1 MLSKIVP
8 QTVRAKL
15 LVTVGFSFF
24 LLVGAIVVSTAIEK
38 KKTFLLGEQ
47 NKLEGAYQQVL
58 STFAS
63 ESAEALSMALLTAE
77 IPDMQ
82 RLFAERNRAELS
94 ALALPVFKNLK
105 EKTHL
110 AQMQFLTP
118 PATSFLRLHKPEK
131 FDDDLAAVRATVVQV
146 NQQKQPVSGLEIGLA
161 GLGLRGVAPVFYEG
175 KHVGVVEY
183 GKDLNDE
190 LLMSMKKQFGI
201 DICFLTPD
209 GNDFKTQA
217 KTMSVTVPETCFPF
231 MRKVMENGEL
241 IFEQTQVD
249 GKEMLVV
256 LGPVKDYTGKTIG
269 VIAIP
274 HDIGS
279 TLAAIS
285 TNLYMMIGGGA
296 VFLVLLLLALNF
308 TINVLM
314 NRPLRMA
321 IGQFEKAGQGD
332 LTQRTISKEGRR
344 DEFAELGAGFNA
356 FMDNVQT
363 MVIELQSSVQ
373 TMNTSSAELSALA
386 KGMETGAKT
395 SSDRANSVAAA
406 AEEMSANMNSVAAA
420 SEQAATNVNMVATA
434 TEEMSTTISR
444 IAENTE
450 QASAITHAA
459 VEQARGAT
467 EKVNVLG
474 KAASEISKVT
484 EVISEIS
491 EQTNLLALNATIEAA
506 RAGEAGKGFAVV
518 ANEIKVLAK
527 QTSDATQQ
535 IRQQIEGIQSSTGA
549 TIDEIREITKVI
561 DQVNEIV
568 TSIATAIEQQAI
580 TTNEI
585 GGNVVQA
592 AQGITEVNE
601 NVAQTSAVSG
611 EIAGDINGVSGVIQE
626 MSRSVGEVNGKADDL
641 ADLAAWWLAT
651 PPECGIQED
660 CLTQDL
666 SGDGKIDLADL
677 AEIAGRW
684 L

>member
-15 LVTVGFSFF
+15 LITVGFSFF
-24 LLVGAIVVSTAIEK
+24 LLVGGIVASTAIEK
-38 KKTFLLGEQ
+38 RKTFLQGEQ
-47 NKLEGAYQQVL
+47 HKLESAYLQVL
-58 STFAS
+58 SVF
-63 ESAEALSMALLTAE
+63 ESQAAEALSMALLTAE
-77 IPDMQ
+77 IPEMQ
-82 RLFAERNRAELS
+82 RLFAERDRTGLS
-94 ALALPVFKNLK
+94 QLALPVYKNLK

-131 FDDDLAAVRATVVQV
+131 FDDDLAAVRATVVQA

-161 GLGLRGVAPVFYEG
+161 GLGLRGVVPVYFEG

-190 LLMSMKKQFGI
+190 LLLSLKKQFGI
-201 DICFLTPD
+201 DICFLTPE
-209 GNDFKTQA
+209 GSDFKTQA
-217 KTMSVTVPETCFPF
+217 KTMSVTIPQSCFLL
-231 MRKVMENGEL
+231 MRKVMEEGK
-241 IFEQTQVD
+241 IMFEQTQVD
-249 GKEMLVV
+249 GKDMLVV
-256 LGPVKDYTGKTIG
+256 IGPVKDYAGKTIG
-269 VIAIP
+269 VLAIP
-274 HDIGS
+274 RDIGA

-321 IGQFEKAGQGD
+321 ISQFEKAGQGD

-344 DEFAELGAGFNA
+344 DEFAELGAGFNT

-363 MVIELQSSVQ
+363 MVVELQSSVQ
-373 TMNTSSAELSALA
+373 TMNTSSGELSTLA
-386 KGMETGAKT
+386 KGMETGAKS

-450 QASAITHAA
+450 QASAITRAA

-568 TSIATAIEQQAI
+568 TTIATAIEQQAI
-580 TTNEI
+580 TTSEI

-611 EIAGDINGVSGVIQE
+611 EIAGDINGVSGVIEE
-626 MSRSVGEVNGKADDL
+626 MSRSAGEVNGKADDL
-641 ADLAAWWLAT
+641 ADLAAKLK
-651 PPECGIQED
+651 ELI
-660 CLTQDL
+660 
-666 SGDGKIDLADL
+666 SKF
-677 AEIAGRW
+677 RV
-684 L
+684 

>member
-1 MLSKIVP
+1 MLNKLMP
-8 QTVRAKL
+8 QTVRVKL
-15 LVTVGFSFF
+15 LVTVGFAFF
-24 LLVGAIVVSTAIEK
+24 LLVGGIVVSTAIEK
-38 KKTFLLGEQ
+38 RKIFLQGEQ
-47 NKLEGAYQQVL
+47 HKLESAYQQVL
-58 STFAS
+58 SMFESQAS
-63 ESAEALSMALLTAE
+63 EAGSMALLTAE
-77 IPDMQ
+77 IPDIQ

-94 ALALPVFKNLK
+94 RLTLPIFKNLK
-105 EKTHL
+105 EKIHL

-131 FDDDLAAVRATVVQV
+131 FDDDLTAVRATVVQV

-161 GLGLRGVAPVFYEG
+161 GLGLRGVVPVYFEG

-183 GKDLNDE
+183 GMDLNDE
-190 LLMSMKKQFGI
+190 LLLSMKKQFGF
-201 DICFLTPD
+201 DSCFLTPD
-209 GNDFKTQA
+209 GNDFKSQA
-217 KTMSVTVPETCFPF
+217 KTLSIAIPQSCFPL
-231 MRKVMENGEL
+231 MRKAMEQGNI

-256 LGPVKDYTGKTIG
+256 LGPVKDYAGKTIG
-269 VIAIP
+269 VLAIP
-274 HDIGS
+274 RDIGS
-279 TLAAIS
+279 TMAAIS
-285 TNLYMMIGGGA
+285 TEFYKMIGGGA
-296 VFLVLLLLALNF
+296 VFLLLLLLGLNF
-308 TINVLM
+308 IINRLM
-314 NRPLRMA
+314 NKPLRTA
-321 IGQFEKAGQGD
+321 IDQFEKAGQGD
-332 LTQRTISKEGRR
+332 LTQRMVSKEGRK

-356 FMDNVQT
+356 FMNTVQT
-363 MVIELQSSVQ
+363 MVIELQDSVQ
-373 TMNTSSAELSALA
+373 TMNAASGELSSLA
-386 KGMETGAKT
+386 KGMETGART
-395 SSDRANSVAAA
+395 SSERAGSVAAA

-450 QASAITHAA
+450 QASSITRTA

-467 EKVNVLG
+467 EKVDVLG

-491 EQTNLLALNATIEAA
+491 AQTNLLALNATIEAA

-527 QTSDATQQ
+527 QTSEATQQ
-535 IRQQIEGIQSSTGA
+535 IRQQIEGIQTSTGA
-549 TIDEIREITKVI
+549 TIEEIREITKVI

-568 TSIATAIEQQAI
+568 STIATAIEEQAA
-580 TTNEI
+580 TTSEI

-626 MSRSVGEVNGKADDL
+626 MSRSAGEVNGKADDL
-641 ADLAAWWLAT
+641 AA
-651 PPECGIQED
+651 
-660 CLTQDL
+660 
-666 SGDGKIDLADL
+666 L
-677 AEIAGRW
+677 AEKLRELISKFRV
-684 L
+684 

>member
-1 MLSKIVP
+1 MWNKIMP
-8 QTVRAKL
+8 QTVKAKL

-24 LLVGAIVVSTAIEK
+24 LLVGGIVASTAIEK
-38 KKTFLLGEQ
+38 RKTFLQSEQ
-47 NKLEGAYQQVL
+47 HKLESAYLQVL
-58 STFAS
+58 SMFES
-63 ESAEALSMALLTAE
+63 QSAEALSMALLTAE

-82 RLFAERNRAELS
+82 RLFAERNREELS
-94 ALALPVFKNLK
+94 HLALPIYKNLK

-110 AQMQFLTP
+110 SQMQFLTP

-131 FDDDLAAVRATVVQV
+131 FNDDLTAMRATVVQA
-146 NQQKQPVSGLEIGLA
+146 NQQKQPVSGIEIGLA
-161 GLGLRGVAPVFYEG
+161 GLGLRGVVPVYFEG

-190 LLMSMKKQFGI
+190 LLLSLKKQFGI
-201 DICFLTPD
+201 DISFLTPE

-217 KTMSVTVPETCFPF
+217 KTASMAIPQVYFPL
-231 MRKVMENGEL
+231 MRKVMEKGDI
-241 IFEQTQVD
+241 IFEQAHVD
-249 GKEMLVV
+249 GKDMLVV
-256 LGPVKDYTGKTIG
+256 LGPVKDYTGKAIG
-269 VIAIP
+269 VLVIP
-274 HDIGS
+274 RDIGL

-285 TNLYMMIGGGA
+285 ANLYKMLAGGA

-308 TINVLM
+308 TINLLM
-314 NRPLRMA
+314 NRPLRMV

-332 LTQRTISKEGRR
+332 LTQRMINKDGRR

-356 FMDNVQT
+356 FMNNVQT
-363 MVIELQSSVQ
+363 MVIELQESVQ
-373 TMNTSSAELSALA
+373 TMNTSSGELSTLA

-395 SSDRANSVAAA
+395 SSDRA
-406 AEEMSANMNSVAAA
+406 NSVAAA

-434 TEEMSTTISR
+434 TEEMSSTISR

-450 QASAITHAA
+450 QASSITRAA

-527 QTSDATQQ
+527 QTSEATQQ
-535 IRQQIEGIQSSTGA
+535 IRRQIEGIQTSTGA
-549 TIDEIREITKVI
+549 TIEEIREITKVI

-568 TSIATAIEQQAI
+568 TTIASAIEKQAV
-580 TTNEI
+580 TTSEI

-611 EIAGDINGVSGVIQE
+611 EIASDINGVSGVIQE
-626 MSRSVGEVNGKADDL
+626 MSSSAGEVNGKADDL
-641 ADLAAWWLAT
+641 AA
-651 PPECGIQED
+651 
-660 CLTQDL
+660 
-666 SGDGKIDLADL
+666 L
-677 AEIAGRW
+677 AEKLQELISRFRV
-684 L
+684 

>member
-1 MLSKIVP
+1 MLNKLMP
-8 QTVRAKL
+8 QTVRVKL
-15 LVTVGFSFF
+15 LVTVGFAFF
-24 LLVGAIVVSTAIEK
+24 LLVGGIVVSTAIEK
-38 KKTFLLGEQ
+38 RKIFLQGEQ
-47 NKLEGAYQQVL
+47 HKLESAYQQVL
-58 STFAS
+58 SMFESQAS
-63 ESAEALSMALLTAE
+63 EAGSMALLTAE
-77 IPDMQ
+77 IPDIQ

-94 ALALPVFKNLK
+94 RLTLPIFKNLK
-105 EKTHL
+105 EKIHL

-131 FDDDLAAVRATVVQV
+131 FDDDLTAVRATVVQV

-161 GLGLRGVAPVFYEG
+161 GLGLRGVVPVYFEG

-183 GKDLNDE
+183 GMDLNDE
-190 LLMSMKKQFGI
+190 LLLSMKKQFGF
-201 DICFLTPD
+201 DSCFLTPD
-209 GNDFKTQA
+209 GNDFKSQA
-217 KTMSVTVPETCFPF
+217 KTLSIAIPQSCFPL
-231 MRKVMENGEL
+231 MRKVMEQGNV

-256 LGPVKDYTGKTIG
+256 LGPVKDYAGKTIG
-269 VIAIP
+269 VLAIP
-274 HDIGS
+274 RDIGL

-285 TNLYMMIGGGA
+285 TEFYKMIGGGA
-296 VFLVLLLLALNF
+296 VFLLLLLLGLNF
-308 TINVLM
+308 IINRLM
-314 NRPLRMA
+314 NKPLRTA
-321 IGQFEKAGQGD
+321 IDQFEKAGQGD
-332 LTQRTISKEGRR
+332 LTQRMVSKEGRK

-356 FMDNVQT
+356 FMNTVQT
-363 MVIELQSSVQ
+363 MVIELQDSVQ
-373 TMNTSSAELSALA
+373 TMNAASGELSSLA
-386 KGMETGAKT
+386 KGMETGART
-395 SSDRANSVAAA
+395 SSERAGSVAAA

-450 QASAITHAA
+450 QASSITRTA

-467 EKVNVLG
+467 EKVDVLG

-491 EQTNLLALNATIEAA
+491 AQTNLLALNATIEAA

-527 QTSDATQQ
+527 QTSEATQQ
-535 IRQQIEGIQSSTGA
+535 IRQQIEGIQTSTGA
-549 TIDEIREITKVI
+549 TIEEIREITKVI

-568 TSIATAIEQQAI
+568 STIATAIEEQAA
-580 TTNEI
+580 TTSEI

-626 MSRSVGEVNGKADDL
+626 MSRSAGEVNGKADDL
-641 ADLAAWWLAT
+641 AA
-651 PPECGIQED
+651 
-660 CLTQDL
+660 
-666 SGDGKIDLADL
+666 L
-677 AEIAGRW
+677 AEKLRELISKFRV
-684 L
+684 